1 MAKRT
6 QPKDDLAEAVESLT
20 KQVIVLRQV
29 IDELFTEVQ
38 WRNQNP
44 ESRNFDFHRRIE
56 SFSVDPSERNFE
68 VNSVP
73 SATISQLRDSLD
85 VPLSAGGP
93 QGRLFG

>member
-6 QPKDDLAEAVESLT
+6 QSKDDLAEAVASLT
-20 KQVIVLRQV
+20 QQIVVLRQV
-29 IDELFTEVQ
+29 IDELVTEVQ

-44 ESRNFDFHRRIE
+44 ESRNFDFHRRID
-56 SFSVDPSERNFE
+56 SFSIDPSKRDFE

-73 SATISQLRDSLD
+73 SATISRLRESLD
-85 VPLSAGGP
+85 SPQPKAGP